1 MAAHLI
7 PECPGGGKIKTHNAR
22 RCEESLGYQNA
33 PVGARSKQ
41 RSSCGT
47 QHRADTRMPR
57 WGQDQNSGLLL
68 YCAGG
73 NDTRMPRW
81 GQDQNPE
88 AATPQGEAGYQNA
101 PVGARSKHLCPPRSD
116 RATIATPND
125 APEGAEFIAP
135 NRDDL
140 HAVLGG
146 FPGILGRR
154 RNRIGGREARA
165 IRKRQHCQVCRTTQS
180 SPLCPPVVA
189 PDPPNLKPSPDPV
202 SPREADTSPSFR

>member
-1 MAAHLI
+1 MRPGHSLHA
-7 PECPGGGKIKTHNAR
+7 PSGGGHSRRYPTPSHGKINVGGPNRACVHDTNRPQSAR
-22 RCEESLGYQNA
+22 IRGVRKILGVPN
-33 PVGARSKQ
+33 PLRL
-41 RSSCGT
+41 R
-47 QHRADTRMPR
+47 
-57 WGQDQNSGLLL
+57 GLGDL
-68 YCAGG
+68 
-73 NDTRMPRW
+73 R
-81 GQDQNPE
+81 
-88 AATPQGEAGYQNA
+88 YQNA